1 MFAGLVRGRAGPGSR
16 SDSLFSNL
24 KFAYGGDL
32 CERVAQIYGR
42 LYYKSFDTFSVSRL
56 DELFS
61 FLPKLLS
68 LYFVDARVPDDVAD
82 GSTTSSSSS
91 SVVPSASFG
100 NHKWTK
106 RAAH

>member
-1 MFAGLVRGRAGPGSR
+1 MFPVCPSSLGRARPGSG

-24 KFAYGGDL
+24 NFAYGGDL

-61 FLPKLLS
+61 LPPKLLS

-82 GSTTSSSSS
+82 GSTTSHSSSAVVAPSSSS
-91 SVVPSASFG
+91 YFTY
-100 NHKWTK
+100 HK
-106 RAAH
+106 